1 MVICKD
7 HIRFFELQA
16 EFDRIPFSQSE
27 AWYHYIRSQ
36 GKEVILFMDKLEF
49 PTILTW
55 GFIENVPVFRKK
67 ILRIEGECYRKESG
81 EAIQS
86 FYKALRN
93 LDYAGIELNSNT
105 VYDLEFEICLR
116 RAGFLRPIGS
126 FSCPL
131 TIEIDLE
138 GELDPNRNWKR
149 NVKLAERNNLKC
161 APILQPTPEIV
172 NEIVSMFTEMAELKK
187 LGYQLSAKSIQELMQ
202 SPSIRTLMVSN
213 EDGTPIA
220 ARIIHIHEKYASDV
234 FAANSNL
241 ARDCGATFFL
251 MQYIFETLK
260 DEGLQYFDFGR
271 IPPSNHA
278 SDNVYVF
285 KNSARGKK
293 IQYNGEWCSYRSK
306 SLELSIFIYKW
317 FKLKKQRY

>member
-7 HIRFFELQA
+7 HIRFFELQS
-16 EFDRIPFSQSE
+16 EFDWIPFSQSE
-27 AWYHYIRSQ
+27 AWYNYIRSQ

-49 PTILTW
+49 PAILTW

-67 ILRIEGECYRKESG
+67 ILRIEGECYNPESG
-81 EAIQS
+81 DDIQR
-86 FYKALRN
+86 FYKALRG

-105 VYDLEFEICLR
+105 AYDTEFEIHLR
-116 RAGFLRPIGS
+116 RAGFLRPIGT

-138 GELDPNRNWKR
+138 RELDPNRNWKR
-149 NVKLAERNNLKC
+149 NVKLAQRNNLKC
-161 APILQPTPEIV
+161 SPILQPTPEIV
-172 NEIVSMFTEMAELKK
+172 NGIISMFSEMAELKK
-187 LGYQLSAKSIQELMQ
+187 LGYKLSAKSIQELMQ
-202 SPSIRTLMVSN
+202 SPGIRTLLVSN
-213 EDGTPIA
+213 EDGIPIA
-220 ARIIHIHEKYASDV
+220 ARIIHVHKKKASDV

-241 ARDCGATFFL
+241 ARDCGATFLL
-251 MQYIFETLK
+251 MQYIFETLRA
-260 DEGLQYFDFGR
+260 EGLQSFDFGR

-285 KNSARGKK
+285 KNSARGRK

-306 SLELSIFIYKW
+306 FLELSIFSYKW
-317 FKLKKQRY
+317 FKVKKQRY